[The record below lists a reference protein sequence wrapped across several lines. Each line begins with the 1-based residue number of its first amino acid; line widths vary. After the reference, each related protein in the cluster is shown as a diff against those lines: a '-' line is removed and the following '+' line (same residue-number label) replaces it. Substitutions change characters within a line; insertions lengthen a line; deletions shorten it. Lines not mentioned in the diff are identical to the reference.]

1 VFLESSLRTQSLR
14 AAQKRLVPT
23 AVATD
28 ARGPQ
33 VGQRIAAAVGDRDEM
48 VHIDGGR
55 TASPAIAAVAG
66 EDLPPKLL

>member
-1 VFLESSLRTQSLR
+1 M
-14 AAQKRLVPT
+14 PT

-55 TASPAIAAVAG
+55 TASPAIAAAAG